1 MDCSP
6 PGSSVHG
13 ISQARMLEWVAISVS
28 KGIFPT
34 QCLSCI
40 AGRFFTAEP
49 PGKPPC
55 WCKELH
61 QFPNGKQIEQRCRH
75 LLNLSKKTKETE
87 QAGAS
92 RREALPRLLPF
103 TVLRHVPAAGS
114 PWVNRTSVVL
124 AARDLA
130 VPAHLSQP
138 TSTVTAVHC
147 SEGEAGREWGQ

>member
-1 MDCSP
+1 MDYSP

-13 ISQARMLEWVAISVS
+13 ISQARILEWVAISFS
-28 KGIFPT
+28 RGIFPT

-55 WCKELH
+55 WCKRLH
-61 QFPNGKQIEQRCRH
+61 QFSNGKQIKQRCKH
-75 LLNLSKKTKETE
+75 LLNLSKKTKETGPP
-87 QAGAS
+87 GAS

-103 TVLRHVPAAGS
+103 GVLCHAPAAGP

-130 VPAHLSQP
+130 VPAYLSQP
-138 TSTVTAVHC
+138 MSTVTAVHC
-147 SEGEAGREWGQ
+147 SKGEAGREWGR